1 MITVVCLSAIIV
13 ILLILLLKTNSAL
26 TAAKME
32 NAALSA
38 RNDDDRFRNL
48 ANEILTD
55 SRRQL
60 NDESGRMLEEILKP
74 LKANID
80 SFNRT
85 IDEKYSREASERH
98 TLASKIDELRQLNDI
113 IGQDA
118 RELAAALRGNNRVQG
133 EWGETVLKTLL
144 EKAGFVEG
152 REFSVQP
159 TVDGLRP
166 DVVVRFPGD
175 SCVVIDSKVS
185 LTAYVNWANAESR
198 HDRDVAGRAHI
209 ASVRAHIQ
217 ELARKNYQDY
227 IGTNRLDFA
236 LMFIPNE
243 AAYLAAMQIEPG
255 LWQEAFDRRILIIS
269 PTHLLSVLKLVQQ
282 MWRHDAREHNA
293 AAIAEEAGKMYDKFA
308 GFVSDLHKIE
318 QQINQAAKSVDEAF
332 TKLSTGKGNL
342 LRRADNL
349 RQMGAK
355 NTRSIPDL
363 SSSD

>member
-1 MITVVCLSAIIV
+1 MFAAVISLSIICLV
-13 ILLILLLKTNSAL
+13 LLALLVRSNSAL
-26 TAAKME
+26 TDARME
-32 NAALSA
+32 NAAFNA

-48 ANEILTD
+48 ANEILAD

-60 NDESGRMLEEILKP
+60 NSESGRMLEDILKP
-74 LKANID
+74 LKANIE

-98 TLASKIDELRQLNDI
+98 TLGAKIDELRRLNDI

-133 EWGETVLKTLL
+133 EWGETVLQSLL

-152 REFSVQP
+152 REFSVQQ
-159 TVDGLRP
+159 TTDGLRP
-166 DVVVRFPGD
+166 DVVVYFPGD
-175 SCVVIDSKVS
+175 TCVVIDSKVS

-198 HDRDVAGRAHI
+198 HDREVAGRAHI
-209 ASVRAHIQ
+209 ASVRSHIQ
-217 ELARKNYQDY
+217 ELARKNYQDH

-236 LMFIPNE
+236 MMFIPNE
-243 AAYLAAMQIEPG
+243 AAYLAAMQIEPDI
-255 LWQEAFDRRILIIS
+255 WQEAFDKRVLIIS

-282 MWRHDAREHNA
+282 MWRHDARERNA

-308 GFVSDLHKIE
+308 GFVADLQRVE
-318 QQINQAAKSVDEAF
+318 QQVNMASKTVADAF
-332 TKLSTGKGNL
+332 SKLSTGKGNL

-349 RQMGAK
+349 RRMGAK
-355 NTRSIPDL
+355 TTRTLPEPGD
-363 SSSD
+363 D